1 MPAGNIIEA
10 FRDWLID
17 QSVTTSGQIKI
28 HRASSGTDSPDSLWW
43 LKAEGG
49 NHVAYSVDGIPTQTN
64 VIGCY
69 YRNRSAKEVYD
80 TLEALRDTVT
90 TAGCLVLDGYAVVE
104 IPTTFGPFNDE
115 DIDSEDR
122 TVGYI
127 QVSITTRKEP

>member
-1 MPAGNIIEA
+1 MVSE
-10 FRDWLID
+10 
-17 QSVTTSGQIKI
+17 SVTTSGQIKI
-28 HRASSGTDSPDSLWW
+28 HRASAGTESPDSIWW

-49 NHVAYSVDGIPTQTN
+49 THVGFSVDGIPTQTN

-69 YRNRSAKEVYD
+69 FRHRSAKEVYD

-90 TAGCLVLDGYAVVE
+90 TAGCFTLDGYQVVE

-115 DIDSEDR
+115 DIDDEDR

-127 QVSITTRKEP
+127 QVTITTRKS